1 MKFNQIG
8 QQVNL
13 KFLKDSKVNCAI
25 PNYDWEYFFL
35 IYSQWKSVKFTEAEL
50 AVRLLY
56 MLGEAIPVNQGN
68 HFIGDQARA
77 EIMRDLMRTV
87 S

>member
-1 MKFNQIG
+1 MIG
-8 QQVNL
+8 N
-13 KFLKDSKVNCAI
+13 
-25 PNYDWEYFFL
+25 FFCL

-87 S
+87 SYKRKLEELCHGGN